1 MESQGINIETNCA
14 KCWQTLEF
22 FGERCTECQ
31 EEFDNNQTILA
42 HELVDE
48 HNDAYRYYP
57 MYTPMLKVIPE
68 PSNHDWVAPL
78 TRIVT
83 GSGDD
88 DSWIREEYLEPTT
101 NLADRPFEPS
111 DEAMIPLVTLG
122 LDEAVCNWCHLTF
135 LARRNT
141 CPTCEMAD
149 N

>member
-1 MESQGINIETNCA
+1 MESQGINIETTCS
-14 KCWQTLEF
+14 KCLDALEL
-22 FGERCTECQ
+22 FGERCLECQ
-31 EEFDNNQTILA
+31 EAFDTNQTILA

-48 HNDAYRYYP
+48 GNIQYRKQWLI
-57 MYTPMLKVIPE
+57 TTE
-68 PSNHDWVAPL
+68 PSGHDWVAPL
-78 TRIVT
+78 TRT
-83 GSGDD
+83 PKGE
-88 DSWIREEYLEPTT
+88 REEYLEPTT